1 MFECLLCSKKIDVR
15 PNLLLLLTGYVPVR
29 DRLCDAC
36 WQTFKEIGP
45 SFCPGCGR
53 AEKKKRY
60 CLDCRK
66 WQKRGMAMIENRALY
81 QYNEEMKDYM
91 ARYKFIGDYRLAPI
105 FAGKMRKVIRRRV
118 KEEKIDLIL
127 PIPLSEERIA
137 QRGFNQ
143 VDAFLP
149 VFAKKVDLLAVKA
162 SHKVDQSSKS
172 RSERLRTKQPFEL
185 KEGMK
190 EEVSGKHVLL
200 VDDVYTTGRTL
211 YHAAQLLRQA
221 GARKVSS
228 QTLAR

>member
-1 MFECLLCSKKIDVR
+1 MFECLLCSKKMDVR
-15 PNLLLLLTGYVPVR
+15 PNLLLLLTGYVPVQE
-29 DRLCDAC
+29 RLCNDC
-36 WQTFKEIGP
+36 WQNFKEIGTY
-45 SFCPGCGR
+45 FCSGCGR
-53 AEKKKRY
+53 VEKKKRY

-66 WQKRGMAMIENRALY
+66 WQKRGMAMLENQALY

-105 FAGKMRKVIRRRV
+105 FAGKMRRAIRRRV
-118 KEEKIDLIL
+118 KEEKIDMIL
-127 PIPLSEERIA
+127 PIPLSEERMA

-143 VDAFLP
+143 VEAFLP

-162 SHKVDQSSKS
+162 SHKIDQSSKS
-172 RSERLRTKQPFEL
+172 RSERLKTRQPFEL
-185 KEGMK
+185 KAGMAGQ
-190 EEVSGKHVLL
+190 VAGKHILL